1 MGVSIVRCTLPAA
14 KLPGWGVL
22 REGQVYP
29 LTLSTD
35 HHREVMD
42 AYYKDRA
49 GFDAAISPVGVAAE
63 AVRYLAPLSRDIQL
77 LCQGLNY
84 ASHRAEGGLKEDSHN
99 DENLIFYKASSSI
112 SAPNETI
119 LRPAGCELLDYEIE
133 LGLVMREDVPAGAR
147 VSEDNLADYLGGLIL
162 CNDVS
167 SRDMMFGAPI
177 LQWFKGKSQR
187 TFCPVGP
194 VLYLL
199 DAGELSQLYRMR
211 LLLKVNGEVK
221 QDAITDQLIHR
232 PPKTLTELA
241 EFTDLK
247 KGDLLL
253 TGTPG
258 GVILNMTLKTGLAV
272 MLNLTNEKKRRRKFV
287 AAQLAKF
294 RYLQPGDVL
303 ELEIKSIDGSIDLGR
318 QRNEITEA

>member
-1 MGVSIVRCTLPAA
+1 MQA
-14 KLPGWGVL
+14 WGIL
-22 REGQVYP
+22 RDGQVYP
-29 LTLSTD
+29 LELAAT

-49 GFDAAISPVGVAAE
+49 GFDAAISPVGVAAGS
-63 AVRYLAPLSRDIQL
+63 VTYLAPLSQDIQL

-84 ASHRAEGGLKEDSHN
+84 ASHRAEGGLKEDSHA

-147 VSEDNLADYLGGLIL
+147 VTEDNLADYLGGLIL

-199 DAGELSQLYRMR
+199 DAEELSQLYRMR

-221 QDAITDQLIHR
+221 QDAITNQLIHR

-241 EFTDLK
+241 EFTDVK

-272 MLNLTNEKKRRRKFV
+272 MLNLTNEKKRRQKFV

-303 ELEIKSIDGSIDLGR
+303 ELEIKSTDGSIDLGK
-318 QRNEITEA
+318 QRNEIVDA

>member
-1 MGVSIVRCTLPAA
+1 MGISIVRYTRDTASTPA
-14 KLPGWGVL
+14 WGVL
-22 REGQVYP
+22 REGQVCP
-29 LTLSTD
+29 LALTAG

-42 AYYKDRA
+42 AYYQDRA
-49 GFDAAISPVGVAAE
+49 GFDAAISPVGVAAGSIS
-63 AVRYLAPLSRDIQL
+63 YLAPLSQDIQL

-84 ASHRAEGGLKEDSHN
+84 ASHRAEGGLKEDSHD
-99 DENLIFYKASSSI
+99 DENLIFYKASSTI

-119 LRPAGCELLDYEIE
+119 LRPVGCELLDYEIE
-133 LGLVMREDVPAGAR
+133 LGLVMREDVPAGAQ
-147 VSEDNLADYLGGLIL
+147 VTEDNLADYLGGLIL

-167 SRDMMFGAPI
+167 ARDMMFGAPI

-199 DAGELSQLYRMR
+199 DAEELSQLYQMR
-211 LLLKVNGEVK
+211 LVLKMNGEVK
-221 QDAITDQLIHR
+221 QDATTDQLIHR

-241 EFTDLK
+241 EFTDVK

-258 GVILNMTLKTGLAV
+258 GVIVNMTLKTGLAV
-272 MLNLTNEKKRRRKFV
+272 MLNLRNERKRRDKFV

-303 ELEIKSIDGSIDLGR
+303 ELEIKSTDGSIDLGR
-318 QRNEITEA
+318 QRNEIEEA